1 MQFTLLEID
10 DMHKGLWL
18 KKKDHELNLLKLL
31 NVKKK
36 KNPSSS
42 ACIFPSLLQ
51 AELSGRR

>member
-36 KNPSSS
+36 KKSL
-42 ACIFPSLLQ
+42 IFRLHFSFTVTSR
-51 AELSGRR
+51 A

>member
-10 DMHKGLWL
+10 DIHKGLRL

-31 NVKKK
+31 NVKK

-51 AELSGRR
+51 AELSGRS